1 MNTQQIAETTRR
13 NFGGTIPAQLEA
25 IIEAM
30 VAAKTLGSAT
40 QDRLQATCQDLT
52 DGAFGAIRDAIR
64 EQRQLDSTSPS
75 SSADARTDRILR
87 TRDSSGKASSRR
99 W

>member
-30 VAAKTLGSAT
+30 VAAKTLGSVT
-40 QDRLQATCQDLT
+40 QERLQTTYQDLT
-52 DGAFGAIRDAIR
+52 DGAFGAIRNAIR
-64 EQRQLDSTSPS
+64 EQRQLDSASPTTG
-75 SSADARTDRILR
+75 ADARTDRVLR
-87 TRDSSGKASSRR
+87 TRDSDGKASSRR

>member
-30 VAAKTLGSAT
+30 VAAKTLGSAA
-40 QDRLQATCQDLT
+40 QDRLQATYQDLT

-64 EQRQLDSTSPS
+64 EQRQLDSSPS

-87 TRDSSGKASSRR
+87 TRDSGGKASSRR